1 LNCENVLLDVD
12 VKSAMSSLANNNAAS
27 SPSYLNYVALYDF
40 SARNFDE
47 LSFKAGDHV
56 LVNIPT

>member
-1 LNCENVLLDVD
+1 VFLSTEVKTPPSQVD
-12 VKSAMSSLANNNAAS
+12 NSAG
-27 SPSYLNYVALYDF
+27 YVDYVALYDF

-56 LVNIPT
+56 MVNIFPYVH